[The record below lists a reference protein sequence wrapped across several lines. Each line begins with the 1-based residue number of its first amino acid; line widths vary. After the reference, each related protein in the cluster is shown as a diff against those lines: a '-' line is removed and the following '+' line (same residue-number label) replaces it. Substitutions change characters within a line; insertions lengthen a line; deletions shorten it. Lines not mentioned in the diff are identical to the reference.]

1 MKSPQHLNCILE
13 FIWEHALELF
23 SSYIYRLVTCYYKNM
38 TRINFL
44 GDLMTNVNSMSDP
57 CGSCNRF
64 WQQVTTSLTG
74 HKKLIRIKNREVH
87 SRLLCRIFS
96 KHNQPWICFICN
108 RLVTIVITRKTRT
121 LRGLWLDF
129 WCWLDFGEGLWK
141 TQFFPS
147 VCFHGADQKW
157 FWRQWNRRML

>member
-1 MKSPQHLNCILE
+1 MILSVFQWRHLVPLRVVRFYYLSWRENLLNYQKLSTYYEHDCSLSTITLIKRLVNMKSPQHLNCILE

-96 KHNQPWICFICN
+96 KHN
-108 RLVTIVITRKTRT
+108 
-121 LRGLWLDF
+121 
-129 WCWLDFGEGLWK
+129 
-141 TQFFPS
+141 
-147 VCFHGADQKW
+147 
-157 FWRQWNRRML
+157 

>member
-23 SSYIYRLVTCYYKNM
+23 SSYIYWLVTCYYKNL
-38 TRINFL
+38 TRIDFL

-74 HKKLIRIKNREVH
+74 VH
-87 SRLLCRIFS
+87 SRLLFRIFS
-96 KHNQPWICFICN
+96 KHNQPWICFICD
-108 RLVTIVITRKTRT
+108 RLVTIVITWKTRI
-121 LRGLWLDF
+121 LRELWLDF
-129 WCWLDFGEGLWK
+129 WLWLDFSFFHLSAFMELIQNGSGDSGIEECWK
-141 TQFFPS
+141 IEIVVP
-147 VCFHGADQKW
+147 
-157 FWRQWNRRML
+157 